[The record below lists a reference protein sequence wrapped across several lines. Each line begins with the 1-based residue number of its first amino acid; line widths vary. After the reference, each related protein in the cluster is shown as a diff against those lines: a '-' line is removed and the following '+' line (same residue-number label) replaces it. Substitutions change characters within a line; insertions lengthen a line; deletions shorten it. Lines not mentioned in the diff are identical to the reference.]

1 MKRQFFLIWIIVILS
16 CSNKVRV
23 YDITQFGAKAD
34 DKTMNTKFINAAIEA
49 CHKNGEAE
57 WWFLKVYL
65 KPEQLY
71 YCRM

>member
-1 MKRQFFLIWIIVILS
+1 
-16 CSNKVRV
+16 V